1 MTPERLLIH
10 FKMSPAIGLLQA
22 RNAPL
27 VVSFLHQQFKQ
38 SRIIA
43 ILHSDHGCVDK
54 VVGDWCV
61 GRLAGGDQVIAPVAQ
76 GVIPV
81 RELQLLIRNH
91 ETEAAAKR
99 ANFVR
104 LSQALRDAEIDEPPT
119 DFATFEALQSR
130 LAPLRKQLQADVLAC
145 ERQHTALIESRVEPV
160 RSQRDA
166 EAELQVLMQ
175 RQGNLPPEYVELRRR
190 MCDELGLS
198 ERDLPFAAEL
208 IAVKLDQRDWEGSTE
223 MVLSGFSLSLLMDES
238 TLIRHRSL
246 AVLGTGRQPPTPLH
260 LTTAEL
266 AAFDLCRGIGFQPV
280 VFIEE
285 SQAGSLCHD
294 LTGAFN
300 NELPIL

>member
-43 ILHSDHGCVDK
+43 IPHSDHGCVDK

-208 IAVKLDQRDWEGSTE
+208 IAGLNSD
-223 MVLSGFSLSLLMDES
+223 
-238 TLIRHRSL
+238 
-246 AVLGTGRQPPTPLH
+246 
-260 LTTAEL
+260 
-266 AAFDLCRGIGFQPV
+266 
-280 VFIEE
+280 
-285 SQAGSLCHD
+285 
-294 LTGAFN
+294 N
-300 NELPIL
+300 LPIAAEIAALPQSVRGFGVVKERADAAARRRHGELLPAFRNPERKIAKAA